1 MKAFFTTT
9 LAFLSLA
16 HVSFADEG
24 TDFFEKKIRPALEKY
39 CYECHS
45 DRENKIRGGLL
56 VDTKNGLLQG
66 GDSGPAIVPNKLQ
79 ESLLWE
85 AINHNGEFK
94 MPKKKMPQAVID
106 DFKAWIVMGAPDPRV
121 QQNVLVKTKV
131 SPESIS
137 KARGFWSLQTPV
149 FKAPR
154 ALIAHPVDAYIADGL
169 AQAGLRASPPAA
181 AAEFLNRLYL
191 DLIGL
196 PPSPEELASFA
207 VDYKKNPDAA
217 VAATADKLLASPRFG
232 ERWGRHWLDV
242 ARYAESSGR
251 EFNTTFPDAWRF
263 RDYVIASFN
272 ADKPYDQFLKEQI
285 AGDLIKV
292 KSDEE
297 WAQNLIATGFLALGP
312 KTLTEQDGRQFK
324 ADLIDEQIDV
334 VTRGLMGIT
343 VSCARCHDHKFEAI
357 PQSDYYALAGIFLS
371 SNTYYGTAVGLQNRN
386 RTSLIRLPVALPS
399 PHAKS
404 IGSAEMA
411 ALQKSL
417 AEAKSEFQAAIQ
429 ARLEEQKKGA
439 NGQADLRRIT
449 LATRAVAELEEKI
462 NSVNP
467 DGSPRSFC
475 MGVQPGT
482 PTQAK
487 ILERGEVSKPG
498 QSIERGFVQLI
509 GPGPAIPKDASGRLE
524 LAKWIASKDNP
535 LTARVMVNRVWMHL
549 FGEGIVRSPED
560 FGVTGLAPSHPELL
574 DALALQFVQDGW
586 SVKQLLRSLVT
597 SSTYRQASTFNSVA
611 NSKDPQNEKLWR
623 VSPRRLDAEALRDR
637 LLAVCGS
644 LDLNPPKGSEVG
656 KAGNSVLDPIL
667 ARISSNSSKQNSCRS
682 IYLPVLRDKLPAMLD
697 TFDMTDSMIAESQ
710 RERNSTAAQALFMLN
725 NELIR
730 DCSDSLAARL
740 RRDAPDKLDDQIER
754 AFQLC
759 FLRLPSS
766 TELSGAKK
774 LYNSVLSDSSLKDMK
789 ESKREVKA
797 LSTLCQAL
805 FATAEFRFY

>member
-1 MKAFFTTT
+1 MKTWFTTS
-9 LAFLSLA
+9 LLIVSLSQGAL
-16 HVSFADEG
+16 ADEG

-79 ESLLWE
+79 ESLLWD
-85 AINHNGEFK
+85 AINHSGEFK
-94 MPKKKMPQAVID
+94 MPKKKMPQEVID
-106 DFKAWIVMGAPDPRV
+106 DFKTWITTGAPDPRV
-121 QQNVLVKTKV
+121 KQNVLVKTKV

-137 KARGFWSLQTPV
+137 KARGFWSLQAPV
-149 FKAPR
+149 LKAPSTVL
-154 ALIAHPVDAYIADGL
+154 AKPIDAYIADGL
-169 AQAGLRASPPAA
+169 AQAGLVATPPAA
-181 AAEFLNRLYL
+181 AADLLTRLSF

-196 PPSPEELASFA
+196 PPSPEEVAAFA
-207 VDYKKNPDAA
+207 LDYKKNPEAA
-217 VAATADKLLASPRFG
+217 VAAAADKLLASPRFG

-251 EFNTTFPDAWRF
+251 EFNSTYPNAWRY
-263 RDYVIASFN
+263 RDYVIASFT

-292 KSDEE
+292 KTDEE

-312 KTLTEQDGRQFK
+312 KALTNQDGRQFK
-324 ADLIDEQIDV
+324 ADLVDEQIDV
-334 VTRGLMGIT
+334 VTRGLMGLT

-357 PQSDYYALAGIFLS
+357 PQSDYYALAGIFQS
-371 SNTYYGTAVGLQNRN
+371 SQTYYGTVVGLQNRN

-429 ARLEEQKKGA
+429 ARREEQKKGA
-439 NGQADLRRIT
+439 NSQADLRRIT
-449 LATRAVAELEEKI
+449 VATRAVAELEEKI
-462 NSVNP
+462 NSVNA

-498 QSIERGFVQLI
+498 QSIDRGFVQLI
-509 GPGPAIPKDASGRLE
+509 GAGPAIPKDASGRLE
-524 LAKWIASKDNP
+524 LANWIASKNNP

-560 FGVTGLAPSHPELL
+560 FGVTGQAPSHPELL
-574 DALALQFVQDGW
+574 DALALQFVQGGW
-586 SVKQLLRSLVT
+586 SVKKLLRSIVT
-597 SSTYRQASTFNSVA
+597 SNTYRQASTFNSA
-611 NSKDPQNEKLWR
+611 AYAKDPQNEKLWR

-667 ARISSNSSKQNSCRS
+667 ARISSNASKQNTCRS

-697 TFDMTDSMIAESQ
+697 TFDMSDSMIAESQ

-740 RRDAPDKLDDQIER
+740 RRDAPDKLDQQIER

-759 FLRLPSS
+759 FLRAPSS
-766 TELSGAKK
+766 LELSGAKN
-774 LYNSVLSDSSLKDMK
+774 LYGSVLRDASLKDFK
-789 ESKREVKA
+789 DPKRETTA
-797 LSTLCQAL
+797 LSTVCQAL
-805 FATAEFRFY
+805 FATAEFRFN